1 MVTRQVTN
9 GPVDW
14 RVMGLAGDST
24 VLGSPPSHL
33 EDHHLSDQFTG
44 ISTIGVPMS
53 RASCL
58 LLCATPDTAA
68 TTHSALTASFSRL
81 PSSPSLLSLLLRG
94 WTIDL
99 RNEVGLLSRI
109 YTGFSLCVS
118 DRFPPVRHSLSLRI
132 FMLVRTRQ
140 RTQEQ
145 GEDAPETALPLASSP
160 SPPGRGFLGLTLVGF
175 VGFFPPF
182 IRDRHRRPAR
192 IAAAL
197 SDPGQGWVI
206 FNHPGWCHQHG
217 ATSFAVTLPTM
228 ATGGVTCLAARCVAA
243 GGGGTLMG
251 CDSARRQLPARCL
264 PRHRHF
270 FCGQSCAAGVTDT
283 EAIN

>member
-1 MVTRQVTN
+1 
-9 GPVDW
+9 
-14 RVMGLAGDST
+14 
-24 VLGSPPSHL
+24 
-33 EDHHLSDQFTG
+33 
-44 ISTIGVPMS
+44 MS
-53 RASCL
+53 RASCP
-58 LLCATPDTAA
+58 LLCATPDTTA

-81 PSSPSLLSLLLRG
+81 PSSPSLLSLPLR
-94 WTIDL
+94 WRTIDL

-160 SPPGRGFLGLTLVGF
+160 SPPGRGFLGLMLVGF

-182 IRDRHRRPAR
+182 IRNRRRHQP
-192 IAAAL
+192 IAAVL

-206 FNHPGWCHQHG
+206 FSPVLQDG
-217 ATSFAVTLPTM
+217 ATGMEPPL
-228 ATGGVTCLAARCVAA
+228 GRGVCGDIPHHGYTRCH
-243 GGGGTLMG
+243 LFSSSSRP
-251 CDSARRQLPARCL
+251 SARGRRCRANADGL
-264 PRHRHF
+264 
-270 FCGQSCAAGVTDT
+270 
-283 EAIN
+283 

>member
-1 MVTRQVTN
+1 M
-9 GPVDW
+9 
-14 RVMGLAGDST
+14 
-24 VLGSPPSHL
+24 
-33 EDHHLSDQFTG
+33 F
-44 ISTIGVPMS
+44 

-81 PSSPSLLSLLLRG
+81 PSSPSLLSPLLRW

-175 VGFFPPF
+175 VAFFLIYSQPHGCRALGRRPGTGYFYPVSSRMVPPGWRHLWAGALVVTFPP
-182 IRDRHRRPAR
+182 
-192 IAAAL
+192 
-197 SDPGQGWVI
+197 W
-206 FNHPGWCHQHG
+206 
-217 ATSFAVTLPTM
+217 
-228 ATGGVTCLAARCVAA
+228 
-243 GGGGTLMG
+243 
-251 CDSARRQLPARCL
+251 
-264 PRHRHF
+264 
-270 FCGQSCAAGVTDT
+270 
-283 EAIN
+283 